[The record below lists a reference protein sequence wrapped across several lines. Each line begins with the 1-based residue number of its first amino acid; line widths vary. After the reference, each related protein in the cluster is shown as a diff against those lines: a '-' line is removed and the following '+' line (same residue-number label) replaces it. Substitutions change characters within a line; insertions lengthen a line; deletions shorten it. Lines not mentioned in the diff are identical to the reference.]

1 VNVSEEEDREEARQK
16 EFSLLRPELD
26 YLDLISQSEEQCDGK
41 LRLSYDTVTVTHEC
55 TRPAGHSGQHY
66 SFSSGSDQYEVIWP
80 TIPPKEESRC
90 GC

>member
-1 VNVSEEEDREEARQK
+1 MSDEEDREEVRRK

-26 YLDLISQSEEQCDGK
+26 FLDLVTQSEEICKGQ
-41 LRLSYDTVTVTHEC
+41 LRLSYGTVTVTHEC

-80 TIPPKEESRC
+80 TVPAKEVT
-90 GC
+90 